1 MKDPDD
7 SVFSLIRGFEFLKKK
22 QDFSKKSGLLPKIL
36 THASPDFKQTT
47 VYDSHTSILKSCKVA
62 ELSLKFDDEND
73 DKNYEISIYET
84 STERR
89 RHNHYI

>member
-1 MKDPDD
+1 MKE
-7 SVFSLIRGFEFLKKK
+7 VYQSLY
-22 QDFSKKSGLLPKIL
+22 DN
-36 THASPDFKQTT
+36 H
-47 VYDSHTSILKSCKVA
+47 YDSQTSILKSCKVA
-62 ELSLKFDDEND
+62 ELPLKFDNEND

>member
-1 MKDPDD
+1 MYHLE
-7 SVFSLIRGFEFLKKK
+7 SNL
-22 QDFSKKSGLLPKIL
+22 
-36 THASPDFKQTT
+36 
-47 VYDSHTSILKSCKVA
+47 YDSHTSILKSCKVA